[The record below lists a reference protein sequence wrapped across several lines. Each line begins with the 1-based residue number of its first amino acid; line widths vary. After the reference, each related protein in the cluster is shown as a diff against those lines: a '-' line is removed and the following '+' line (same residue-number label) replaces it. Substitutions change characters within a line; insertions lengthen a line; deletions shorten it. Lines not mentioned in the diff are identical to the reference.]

1 MGTKHKRYFY
11 MILVYTH
18 KITPRFS
25 YIFKHIFV
33 RILNVPVSFT
43 TKVEEFVAYNGMK
56 MNYSKQALGKEF
68 FVKANNLLFE
78 QGINDVEIAMSSWG
92 TAIPCFF
99 NAGVKSAIP
108 FDIFAASFYLI
119 SRYEEYLP
127 HVRDEHECFPVEES
141 LAHQHDFL
149 KKPLVDIWAY
159 KFFDALKE
167 RFPNQETETR
177 SYQFISS
184 FDVNQAFIYRSRGVI
199 RTLTGFIVDFFTLRL
214 SAFFERIWVLLKIKK
229 DPYDTYDEIVRIN
242 KKYSIRTFVFFLIS
256 NATTYDNNISITK
269 NRFFLLIKSMS
280 DYVKVGLNA
289 SYGTMKDEVLLKK
302 ELQKLASIINTPVS
316 KSRQHML
323 RNYLP
328 QTYQNLIDMEV
339 EEDHS
344 MGYPNAI
351 GFRAST
357 CSPYYFYDLDFEIQ
371 TPLKIV
377 PFAVS
382 DTVLNEVLQL
392 SPKKAL
398 QQVTQICRQV
408 RSVNGTFSVLFHNEV
423 LSDYEQWK
431 GWSTFYEKVVE
442 VAK

>member
-1 MGTKHKRYFY
+1 
-11 MILVYTH
+11 
-18 KITPRFS
+18 
-25 YIFKHIFV
+25 
-33 RILNVPVSFT
+33 
-43 TKVEEFVAYNGMK
+43 
-56 MNYSKQALGKEF
+56 
-68 FVKANNLLFE
+68 
-78 QGINDVEIAMSSWG
+78 
-92 TAIPCFF
+92 
-99 NAGVKSAIP
+99 
-108 FDIFAASFYLI
+108 
-119 SRYEEYLP
+119 
-127 HVRDEHECFPVEES
+127 
-141 LAHQHDFL
+141 
-149 KKPLVDIWAY
+149 
-159 KFFDALKE
+159 
-167 RFPNQETETR
+167 
-177 SYQFISS
+177 
-184 FDVNQAFIYRSRGVI
+184 
-199 RTLTGFIVDFFTLRL
+199 
-214 SAFFERIWVLLKIKK
+214 
-229 DPYDTYDEIVRIN
+229 
-242 KKYSIRTFVFFLIS
+242 
-256 NATTYDNNISITK
+256 
-269 NRFFLLIKSMS
+269 
-280 DYVKVGLNA
+280 
-289 SYGTMKDEVLLKK
+289 
-302 ELQKLASIINTPVS
+302 
-316 KSRQHML
+316 ML